1 MASAGDILY
10 LERLKIRDNFSLP
23 ILVGICE
30 ILLKCFESDFAVFI
44 KSIPEID
51 PETLDPDNRN
61 CPVCWSDFNLPSK
74 YDPAT
79 QPERDLTP
87 LRLPCA
93 HHVCNA
99 CIHDW
104 LPKAGIC
111 PVCRQQFGP
120 ENGKYPTVD
129 HEKWFRLREPYE
141 VIAEITPIYLAG
153 NPINDTFGEFA
164 FWLYAGESD
173 DFDSLKARAQW
184 AMDRFQGYTISLI
197 EAMRLDPI
205 GRQWLHKI
213 RVGIAG
219 RAPWKD
225 SGNGD
230 EVGSDE
236 GGVMEESLDTL
247 DDTDLVSEGYSSN
260 GEEDGSM
267 DDDEE
272 DEGMDENE
280 AADTAAAPVGEEED
294 LMDENEDADTAA
306 AAVGDEEDFT
316 DEDEDSDEMSDDEDD
331 GEYESELDEQHTF
344 VTVLGCAALV
354 SLVGMGIMMG
364 L

>member
-1 MASAGDILY
+1 
-10 LERLKIRDNFSLP
+10 
-23 ILVGICE
+23 
-30 ILLKCFESDFAVFI
+30 
-44 KSIPEID
+44 
-51 PETLDPDNRN
+51 
-61 CPVCWSDFNLPSK
+61 
-74 YDPAT
+74 
-79 QPERDLTP
+79 
-87 LRLPCA
+87 
-93 HHVCNA
+93 
-99 CIHDW
+99 
-104 LPKAGIC
+104 
-111 PVCRQQFGP
+111 
-120 ENGKYPTVD
+120 
-129 HEKWFRLREPYE
+129 
-141 VIAEITPIYLAG
+141 
-153 NPINDTFGEFA
+153 
-164 FWLYAGESD
+164 
-173 DFDSLKARAQW
+173 
-184 AMDRFQGYTISLI
+184 MDRFQGYTISLI

-205 GRQWLHKI
+205 GRQCLHKI

-225 SGNGD
+225 SGNED

-236 GGVMEESLDTL
+236 GGLMEEILDTL
-247 DDTDLVSEGYSSN
+247 DDTGLVSEGYSSN
-260 GEEDGSM
+260 GEESGPT
-267 DDDEE
+267 DDEEE
-272 DEGMDENE
+272 DEGMNEDE